1 MTCPVMYRPVCTA
14 DIQTVQHRHGT
25 IKHFMTF
32 RPENFTMKINFEFW
46 PGPIANTQYRSTPR
60 LIFSSS
66 NSKASNVILVLAKRN
81 IEKRNII
88 KKKKKKVKL
97 RIKNISLW
105 SRMEIQWS
113 NKRKR
118 QPEGIP
124 GVRVL
129 KNSC

>member
-1 MTCPVMYRPVCTA
+1 MTCPVMYRPVCTT

-46 PGPIANTQYRSTPR
+46 PGPIANTQYRSTLR
-60 LIFSSS
+60 LIFLSS
-66 NSKASNVILVLAKRN
+66 NSKTPNVILLLAKRN
-81 IEKRNII
+81 TR
-88 KKKKKKVKL
+88 KKKKKVKL

>member
-1 MTCPVMYRPVCTA
+1 MTCPVMYRPVCTT

-66 NSKASNVILVLAKRN
+66 NSKASNVILLLAKRN
-81 IEKRNII
+81 IEKRNTR
-88 KKKKKKVKL
+88 KKKKESKTANKKY
-97 RIKNISLW
+97 ISVVQDGNT
-105 SRMEIQWS
+105 M
-113 NKRKR
+113 
-118 QPEGIP
+118 
-124 GVRVL
+124 V
-129 KNSC
+129 